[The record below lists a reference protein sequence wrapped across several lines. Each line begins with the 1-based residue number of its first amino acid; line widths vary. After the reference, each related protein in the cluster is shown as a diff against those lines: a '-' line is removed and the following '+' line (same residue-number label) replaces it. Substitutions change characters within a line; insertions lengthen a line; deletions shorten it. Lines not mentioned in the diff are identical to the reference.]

1 MNFAGWQAAEKPAA
15 VDALAESAADAQA
28 RYAEIVQLL
37 LAAGYFRAR
46 IATLSAFDKVVG
58 GMAWCMT
65 ASSVD
70 VDVAFQE
77 NATIGQKIK
86 IGEGIE
92 RSLRKMKCRIPLQA
106 HQIQGLDYAAIF
118 PVVQWLVKQVYAF
131 RQEIGDAMR
140 RLSVS
145 RFDRSFTLPSDA
157 ELAERRAKA
166 VPAARELAASYA
178 PARRLRPKAGLERPS
193 AMHASYV
200 LIEYGT
206 RMGALQPGADAFSAP
221 AGGAAGGGGS
231 GGAAEEGGGGGGGA
245 AGGGGG
251 RRASDAGGGAAG
263 EGGADGAGEAAQQQ
277 QLASAMSEMAETGEL
292 SLSQSRISKLVG
304 MGATDIAQAASEFA
318 QKSQALLADGELA
331 NVHRMRAERDAVER
345 QLQQARRLAEAEAE
359 RAAAAAAERGAAAEG
374 TGALEAQLAAQ
385 AARRQRAADE
395 AAELRRQAEEAD
407 PTQMAELQ
415 SLVALN
421 TKLKQQQGD
430 FKKQCKTQL
439 QQMQQERAKQ
449 EAHEQ
454 QDADATADEHLA
466 RVQEIERVYAAETAK
481 ADKMRRLLGQKGRS
495 IASLQRQIDDIPTRA
510 ELMQYE
516 RRFREL
522 YQQVASKS
530 EETKKYYDSYNMLDE
545 KKGYLVKEASLIN
558 SIHENFAK
566 SAAGGGGRDKLVE
579 SVEGVVKSV
588 QQSLDKVKA
597 RLADEVAQKEAAQL
611 QYDKLVDKERKY
623 FKLVKEFQLE
633 CERNEQVG

>member
-1 MNFAGWQAAEKPAA
+1 MERAAR
-15 VDALAESAADAQA
+15 AQA
-28 RYAEIVQLL
+28 RAQSQ
-37 LAAGYFRAR
+37 AA
-46 IATLSAFDKVVG
+46 T
-58 GMAWCMT
+58 
-65 ASSVD
+65 
-70 VDVAFQE
+70 
-77 NATIGQKIK
+77 
-86 IGEGIE
+86 
-92 RSLRKMKCRIPLQA
+92 
-106 HQIQGLDYAAIF
+106 
-118 PVVQWLVKQVYAF
+118 
-131 RQEIGDAMR
+131 
-140 RLSVS
+140 
-145 RFDRSFTLPSDA
+145 
-157 ELAERRAKA
+157 
-166 VPAARELAASYA
+166 
-178 PARRLRPKAGLERPS
+178 
-193 AMHASYV
+193 
-200 LIEYGT
+200 
-206 RMGALQPGADAFSAP
+206 
-221 AGGAAGGGGS
+221 
-231 GGAAEEGGGGGGGA
+231 
-245 AGGGGG
+245 
-251 RRASDAGGGAAG
+251 
-263 EGGADGAGEAAQQQ
+263 AQQQ
-277 QLASAMSEMAETGEL
+277 AEAAGLA
-292 SLSQSRISKLVG
+292 R
-304 MGATDIAQAASEFA
+304 
-318 QKSQALLADGELA
+318 
-331 NVHRMRAERDAVER
+331 
-345 QLQQARRLAEAEAE
+345 AEAEA
-359 RAAAAAAERGAAAEG
+359 RLGAAAAAAAELREEVAREVTRRKQADAEAAQAKGEAASHAAAAAEAAAARVEAAREAAEAEKAAMARKLEAARADASGARQTSCASLEYASLEAAAERGAAAEG

-579 SVEGVVKSV
+579 SVEGLVKSV